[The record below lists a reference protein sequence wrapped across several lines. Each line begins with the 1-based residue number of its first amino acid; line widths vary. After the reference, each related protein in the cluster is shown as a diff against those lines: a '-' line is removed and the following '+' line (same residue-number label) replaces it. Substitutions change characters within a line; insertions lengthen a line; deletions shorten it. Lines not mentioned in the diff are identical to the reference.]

1 MSKVKDKDRL
11 MKAFDSLIQIEVD
24 VNTGMEYPVEED
36 VPLVDDDTDGDY
48 IEGTRKLIEQMRSKG
63 E

>member
-1 MSKVKDKDRL
+1 MSKVKDRL
-11 MKAFDSLIQIEVD
+11 LKAFDSLIQIEVD

>member
-11 MKAFDSLIQIEVD
+11 LKAFDSLIQIEVD

>member
-11 MKAFDSLIQIEVD
+11 LKAFDSLIQIEVD

-48 IEGTRKLIEQMRSKG
+48 IEGIKKLIEQMRSKG

>member
-11 MKAFDSLIQIEVD
+11 LKAFDRLIQIEVD

>member
-11 MKAFDSLIQIEVD
+11 LKAFDSLIQIEVD

-48 IEGTRKLIEQMRSKG
+48 IEGTRKLTEQMRSKG

>member
-11 MKAFDSLIQIEVD
+11 LKAFDSLIKIEVD
-24 VNTGMEYPVEED
+24 VNTGMEYSVEED

-48 IEGTRKLIEQMRSKG
+48 IEVTRKLIEQMRSKG

>member
-11 MKAFDSLIQIEVD
+11 LKAFDSPMQIEVD

>member
-11 MKAFDSLIQIEVD
+11 LKAFDSLIQIEVD

-36 VPLVDDDTDGDY
+36 VPLVDDDTDGNY

>member
-11 MKAFDSLIQIEVD
+11 LKAFDSLIQIEVD

-48 IEGTRKLIEQMRSKG
+48 IKGTRKLIEQMRSKG

>member
-11 MKAFDSLIQIEVD
+11 LKAFDSLIQIEVD
-24 VNTGMEYPVEED
+24 VNTGMEYPVKED